1 MYKGKKLVPKDL
13 QTLKIHASA
22 LRNSLVAA
30 EAAGGPRAR
39 ARCVVRV
46 SRHGATLSPRPA
58 LGACQPCPS
67 MIHAR
72 ARACSD
78 DDCLCLTARTRKRG
92 GTHIGQWQSHAHG
105 RHGLSSCARPMHDPH
120 DAQPLNL
127 PVRAQNSQVGHR
139 GRHAAERRRH
149 EVDIGFVSSGGC
161 IEWLGL
167 ASVMRGLDSAVRFMY
182 MHPIANAVPHP
193 VLPSLVRA
201 YDFRALRADTQEI
214 RYKSVTR
221 ARAYVRSGPPCDSHC
236 EPQCLRLWHREV
248 YCEACGVTSRE
259 AFRAGAG
266 GGL

>member
-1 MYKGKKLVPKDL
+1 MGFEPRARHTLYKGKKLVPKDL

-78 DDCLCLTARTRKRG
+78 DGCLRMTARTRTRRS
-92 GTHIGQWQSHAHG
+92 TQNEPWQSLSRAE
-105 RHGLSSCARPMHDPH
+105 HGLSCCAQPIHDRH

-127 PVRAQNSQVGHR
+127 PARAQESHVGLR
-139 GRHAAERRRH
+139 GRHAGARRRH
-149 EVDIGFVSSGGC
+149 AVDIGLLRSGG
-161 IEWLGL
+161 
-167 ASVMRGLDSAVRFMY
+167 
-182 MHPIANAVPHP
+182 
-193 VLPSLVRA
+193 
-201 YDFRALRADTQEI
+201 
-214 RYKSVTR
+214 
-221 ARAYVRSGPPCDSHC
+221 
-236 EPQCLRLWHREV
+236 
-248 YCEACGVTSRE
+248 
-259 AFRAGAG
+259 
-266 GGL
+266 

>member
-1 MYKGKKLVPKDL
+1 M
-13 QTLKIHASA
+13 
-22 LRNSLVAA
+22 AA

-78 DDCLCLTARTRKRG
+78 DGCLRLTARTRKRG
-92 GTHIGQWQSHAHG
+92 STHIGQWQSHAHG
-105 RHGLSSCARPMHDPH
+105 RHGLSSCARPMHVPH

-149 EVDIGFVSSGGC
+149 EVDIGFSRSGGW

-167 ASVMRGLDSAVRFMY
+167 LSCACGSGSGTRFM
-182 MHPIANAVPHP
+182 HLFTTANE
-193 VLPSLVRA
+193 LLVTVYAHTERSA
-201 YDFRALRADTQEI
+201 ALS
-214 RYKSVTR
+214 RYQNGLLN
-221 ARAYVRSGPPCDSHC
+221 ARAPTHAVWTPCCITLSSAM
-236 EPQCLRLWHREV
+236 PANV
-248 YCEACGVTSRE
+248 VS
-259 AFRAGAG
+259 
-266 GGL
+266 

>member
-1 MYKGKKLVPKDL
+1 MYYHTLYKGKKLVPKDL

-78 DDCLCLTARTRKRG
+78 DGCLRMTARTRTRRS
-92 GTHIGQWQSHAHG
+92 TQNEPWQSLSRAE
-105 RHGLSSCARPMHDPH
+105 HGLSCCAQPIYDRH

-127 PVRAQNSQVGHR
+127 PARAQESHVGLR
-139 GRHAAERRRH
+139 GRHAGERRRR
-149 EVDIGFVSSGGC
+149 EVDISTPRSRG
-161 IEWLGL
+161 
-167 ASVMRGLDSAVRFMY
+167 AS
-182 MHPIANAVPHP
+182 
-193 VLPSLVRA
+193 
-201 YDFRALRADTQEI
+201 E
-214 RYKSVTR
+214 
-221 ARAYVRSGPPCDSHC
+221 
-236 EPQCLRLWHREV
+236 
-248 YCEACGVTSRE
+248 
-259 AFRAGAG
+259 
-266 GGL
+266 

>member
-78 DDCLCLTARTRKRG
+78 DGCLRMTARTHARAAAPRMSRGSLSRALSMDRRAARSPFMTVMMLSHSICPPARRNLMLVSAGGTQAHVGDMKSTLGCCGRG
-92 GTHIGQWQSHAHG
+92 G
-105 RHGLSSCARPMHDPH
+105 RL
-120 DAQPLNL
+120 
-127 PVRAQNSQVGHR
+127 R
-139 GRHAAERRRH
+139 GRACS
-149 EVDIGFVSSGGC
+149 VGC
-161 IEWLGL
+161 AGQAQASDCCICAQLRIE
-167 ASVMRGLDSAVRFMY
+167 
-182 MHPIANAVPHP
+182 
-193 VLPSLVRA
+193 
-201 YDFRALRADTQEI
+201 
-214 RYKSVTR
+214 
-221 ARAYVRSGPPCDSHC
+221 
-236 EPQCLRLWHREV
+236 CL
-248 YCEACGVTSRE
+248 
-259 AFRAGAG
+259 
-266 GGL
+266 